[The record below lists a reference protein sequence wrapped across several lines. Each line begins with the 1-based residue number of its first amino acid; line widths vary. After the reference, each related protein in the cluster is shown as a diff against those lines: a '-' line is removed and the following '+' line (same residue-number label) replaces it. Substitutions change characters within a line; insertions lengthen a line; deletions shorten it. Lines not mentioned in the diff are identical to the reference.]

1 MIFWTKALIGRKVR
15 TQLSRLIQQALM
27 NSLLAVIDFN
37 TVAVGAVIGA
47 IIGYLGG
54 GASRRSDPDLR
65 FHERQLKAV
74 QDKLDALLK
83 HQGIALPPQ
92 PSELEFLASSPD
104 TKIAAIRLYREQ
116 NPGVSLAEAKAK
128 VEALAAKL

>member
-1 MIFWTKALIGRKVR
+1 MLADLELNNYAITGIVTAVVTYLVLSG
-15 TQLSRLIQQALM
+15 TGLSRQ
-27 NSLLAVIDFN
+27 
-37 TVAVGAVIGA
+37 
-47 IIGYLGG
+47 
-54 GASRRSDPDLR
+54 DLKPM
-65 FHERQLKAV
+65 ERQLKAV
-74 QDKLDALLK
+74 QQKLDALLK
-83 HQGIALPPQ
+83 HQGIDLPTA

>member
-1 MIFWTKALIGRKVR
+1 
-15 TQLSRLIQQALM
+15 M

-65 FHERQLKAV
+65 SHERQLKAV

-83 HQGIALPPQ
+83 HQGIALPPPQ
-92 PSELEFLASSPD
+92 SELVFLASSPD